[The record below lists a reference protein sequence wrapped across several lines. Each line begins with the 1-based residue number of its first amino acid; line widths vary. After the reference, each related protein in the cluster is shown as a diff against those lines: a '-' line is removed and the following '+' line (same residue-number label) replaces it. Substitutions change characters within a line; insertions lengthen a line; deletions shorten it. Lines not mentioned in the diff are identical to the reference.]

1 MPKTLFLWLLTVL
14 SLGLVKTP
22 QAKTMEQSLKS
33 NTAAIEISQKI
44 QDHVKKDEATR
55 VAVEAAT
62 FDYMMQII
70 D

>member
-22 QAKTMEQSLKS
+22 QAKTIEQSLKS

>member
-22 QAKTMEQSLKS
+22 QAKTMDQSLKS
-33 NTAAIEISQKI
+33 NTAAIEIAQKI
-44 QDHVKKDEATR
+44 QNHVKKDEATI
-55 VAVEAAT
+55 VAAEAAT
-62 FDYMMQII
+62 FDQMMQII

>member
-33 NTAAIEISQKI
+33 NTAVIQISQKI
-44 QDHVKKDEATR
+44 QDQVKKDEATM

-62 FDYMMQII
+62 FDQMMQII
-70 D
+70 A

>member
-55 VAVEAAT
+55 VAVETVT
-62 FDYMMQII
+62 FDQMMQII
-70 D
+70 A

>member
-33 NTAAIEISQKI
+33 IEISQKI
-44 QDHVKKDEATR
+44 QDYVKRDEATR
-55 VAVEAAT
+55 VAVETVT
-62 FDYMMQII
+62 FD
-70 D
+70 

>member
-22 QAKTMEQSLKS
+22 QSKTMEQSLKS
-33 NTAAIEISQKI
+33 NTAAIEIAQKI

-55 VAVEAAT
+55 VAVEAVT
-62 FDYMMQII
+62 FDQMMQII

>member
-44 QDHVKKDEATR
+44 QEHVKQDEATR
-55 VAVEAAT
+55 VAVEAAA
-62 FDYMMQII
+62 FD
-70 D
+70 

>member
-33 NTAAIEISQKI
+33 NTAVIEISQKI
-44 QDHVKKDEATR
+44 QDYVKKDEAKL
-55 VAVEAAT
+55 
-62 FDYMMQII
+62 
-70 D
+70 